1 MKLQRVKLVKMI
13 EFTKV
18 LQHGEEGDKMIITRQ
33 QEIINTKAREQDA
46 DSKNVNWEIKESN
59 W

>member
-46 DSKNVNWEIKESN
+46 DSKNVN
-59 W
+59 